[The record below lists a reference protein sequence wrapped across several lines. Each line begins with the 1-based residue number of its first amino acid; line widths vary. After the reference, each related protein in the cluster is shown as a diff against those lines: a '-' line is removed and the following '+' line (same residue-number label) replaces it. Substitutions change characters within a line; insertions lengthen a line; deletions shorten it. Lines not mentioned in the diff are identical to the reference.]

1 MHLQI
6 ENLTRRFE
14 SLRGD
19 VDALSGVSF
28 SARQNEFVCIVG
40 PSGCGKTTLLRLI
53 AGLIQPSAG
62 SITFAGWESVP
73 RCAMVFQ
80 DAGLFAWLNIL
91 DNVALGLEARGVP
104 LAERSRRATELLVRM
119 GLGDFA
125 SHFPHELSGGMRQ
138 RAAIARALVTRPDI
152 LLMDEPFRAL
162 DAQTRLVLQDELLK
176 LWNERPLLVLFVT
189 HDIEEAI
196 LLGSRV
202 LVLSGRPGRIVS
214 EIEVPLEQP
223 RDLTGRSHPELEA
236 LRWRIWKLLEPE
248 VRQQGEKGI
257 PGL

>member
-1 MHLQI
+1 VHLQI

-62 SITFAGWESVP
+62 SITFVGWESVP